1 MADRID
7 GRANSPLSD
16 SVSSAEPLTAAF
28 GWRRT
33 EADFTTPQNPET
45 PNQASELEVP
55 REAPRPLPSAP
66 QPQFTPESVT
76 ASLVPA
82 DSQSTWQ
89 EQDENAIWWPAGV
102 EPRPIVTG
110 PRQIDQSPNL
120 TRSAMVAATV
130 AAVATSTMLG
140 PALGGAASVAPKTP
154 TPNNPPAPTTARNE
168 KAPSGAPATAET
180 GVGGAQAITYVVK
193 AGDTLH
199 AIAEQ
204 YGIST
209 SSIIAANNLA
219 NPNLIMPG
227 EHVNVPS
234 GDSGS
239 ASTAD
244 DVTITVAQGN
254 TINWLAL
261 HYGVSAASIVS
272 ANSLANPNLI
282 IVGQKLVIPG
292 GSSASGSS
300 DTTASLQSSSA
311 TTPVASTATTAPA
324 APAATAPAAP
334 AATATA
340 PATQGFIWPV
350 QGTITQPFGPT
361 SFTMEPAYEGYA
373 HFHQGLDIANAMY
386 TPIHAAAAGTVIFAG
401 WSNSG
406 YGFCVQINHGNGLI
420 TLYGHMAQ
428 QPSVSVGETVTQGE
442 LIGKMGSTGA
452 STGPHT
458 HFAVE
463 KNGVWVNPL
472 NYLP

>member
-1 MADRID
+1 MPI
-7 GRANSPLSD
+7 
-16 SVSSAEPLTAAF
+16 
-28 GWRRT
+28 
-33 EADFTTPQNPET
+33 
-45 PNQASELEVP
+45 
-55 REAPRPLPSAP
+55 
-66 QPQFTPESVT
+66 
-76 ASLVPA
+76 
-82 DSQSTWQ
+82 DSQPTGQ
-89 EQDENAIWWPAGV
+89 EHDENAIWWPVGV
-102 EPRPIVTG
+102 EPRPIVIG

-154 TPNNPPAPTTARNE
+154 TPNNPPAPTTAHNE
-168 KAPSGAPATAET
+168 KAPNGAPATAYT
-180 GVGGAQAITYVVK
+180 GVGGSQATDYVVK

-199 AIAEQ
+199 AIADH

-209 SSIIAANNLA
+209 ASIIAANNLA

-234 GDSGS
+234 GGGSS
-239 ASTAD
+239 ASTAQS
-244 DVTITVAQGN
+244 VTITVAQGN
-254 TINWLAL
+254 TINWLAE

-311 TTPVASTATTAPA
+311 ATPVASSAPAAPA
-324 APAATAPAAP
+324 APAATAPAS
-334 AATATA
+334 
-340 PATQGFIWPV
+340 QGFIWPV

-361 SFTMEPAYEGYA
+361 SLTLEPAYEGYA

-406 YGFCVQINHGNGLI
+406 YGFCVQIDHGNGLV